1 MEKRIRTVTGDISPE
16 KLGPTLIHEHVVL
29 DLSRIRGDQDAIL
42 ADSDP
47 LNRELEGLYSAGCGG
62 IVEVTNRGMGRD
74 VQSLAVLSRR
84 HGIPIIAA
92 TGFYKQSYY
101 TQEVFEKKMEEL
113 AELFVKELTEEVETT
128 GIRAGIIS
136 EIGSSLHEITPDEH
150 KVFQAAIQ
158 AQRETGAPLS
168 THCELGTMGSE
179 QLALFSQ
186 ADMDLSK
193 VSIGHQDLSG
203 DREEYEFLLKA
214 GVYIQFDTIG
224 KNAYR
229 PDNQRL
235 EDLLWI
241 LDKGFGKQIMLSTDI
256 TKKSYLKVNGGFGY
270 EHLFTQ
276 FLPRLR
282 DRGVH
287 QREIDEMM
295 VDNPRR
301 FLSFTAKGES
311 K

>member
-1 MEKRIRTVTGDISPE
+1 MGYAIRTVTGDILP
-16 KLGPTLIHEHVVL
+16 KTLGPTLIHEHVVL
-29 DLSRIRGDQDAIL
+29 DLSRIRKDQDAIL

-47 LNRELEGLYSAGCGG
+47 LNRELQNLRAAGCGG

-84 HGIPIIAA
+84 HGIPIVAA

-101 TQEVFEKKMEEL
+101 TEEVFQKTEEEL
-113 AELFVKELTEEVETT
+113 TERFVKELTVEVEGT

-136 EIGSSLHEITPDEH
+136 EIGSVSMRSHRMNTKCSKQLSRRKEKP
-150 KVFQAAIQ
+150 AP
-158 AQRETGAPLS
+158 PLS
-168 THCELGTMGSE
+168 THCEMGTMGSE
-179 QLALFSQ
+179 QLSLFSR

-193 VSIGHQDLSG
+193 VSIGHQDLNG
-203 DREEYEFLLKA
+203 NRQEYEALLRS

-229 PDNQRL
+229 PDEERL
-235 EDLLWI
+235 DDLLWI
-241 LDKGFGKQIMLSTDI
+241 LDKGYVKQIMLSTDI

-270 EHLFTQ
+270 EHLFTD
-276 FLPRLR
+276 FLPRLKE
-282 DRGVH
+282 RGVH
-287 QREIDEMM
+287 QREIDTMM

-301 FLSFTAKGES
+301 FLSFTL
-311 K
+311 